1 MKSLIIVAVAAL
13 SCVAFA
19 EGAPEGGARP
29 EGGHRGF
36 GPREGGGMGPMMG
49 GMDPIV
55 RMVSNPA
62 VAEKLGLS
70 DEQKAKLKDLKG
82 DTEANR
88 EAQNKVREATMTQLD
103 LMKAEKIDEAAVM
116 AAIDEVFELR
126 KAMAKEQAKRVI
138 AVKSVLTPEQ
148 IAKAHEEM
156 KKMFES
162 RGDRGPRR
170 EGKGPREFKGPRKGP
185 HGEKGPQEG
194 PQDGPK
200 EGCDAPAPAPEAK

>member
-19 EGAPEGGARP
+19 DGGPEGGARP
-29 EGGHRGF
+29 EGGRRGF
-36 GPREGGGMGPMMG
+36 GPREGGMGPMMG
-49 GMDPIV
+49 GDPIV

-62 VAEKLGLS
+62 VAEKIGLS
-70 DEQKAKLKDLKG
+70 DEQKAKLKELKG
-82 DTEANR
+82 DREANR
-88 EAQNKVREATMTQLD
+88 AAQDKVRAATMKQLD
-103 LMKAEKIDEAAVM
+103 LMKAEKIDESAVM

-148 IAKAHEEM
+148 VAKAHEEM

-170 EGKGPREFKGPRKGP
+170 EGKGPRDFKGPRKGP
-185 HGEKGPQEG
+185 RGEKGP
-194 PQDGPK
+194 K
-200 EGCDAPAPAPEAK
+200 EGGDAPAPAPEAK

>member
-1 MKSLIIVAVAAL
+1 MKSLIMVAVAAL

-19 EGAPEGGARP
+19 EGGPEGGPRP
-29 EGGHRGF
+29 DGGRRGF
-36 GPREGGGMGPMMG
+36 GPREGGMGPMMG

-70 DEQKAKLKDLKG
+70 DEQKAKLKELKG
-82 DTEANR
+82 DNQSNR
-88 EAQNKVREATMTQLD
+88 EAQKKVREATMKQLE

-148 IAKAHEEM
+148 VAKAHEEM
-156 KKMFES
+156 KKMFEA

-185 HGEKGPQEG
+185 HGEKGPKE
-194 PQDGPK
+194 GPK
-200 EGCDAPAPAPEAK
+200 EGGDEPAPAPEAK

>member
-1 MKSLIIVAVAAL
+1 MKMLMMVAVAAL

-19 EGAPEGGARP
+19 EGPEGGARP
-29 EGGHRGF
+29 EGGRRGF
-36 GPREGGGMGPMMG
+36 GPREGGMGPMMG

-55 RMVSNPA
+55 RLVSNPA

-70 DEQKAKLKDLKG
+70 DEQKAKLKELKG
-82 DTEANR
+82 DNEANR
-88 EAQNKVREATMTQLD
+88 ETQKKVREATMKQVE
-103 LMKAEKIDEAAVM
+103 LMKAEKIDESAVM

-148 IAKAHEEM
+148 VKMAHEEM
-156 KKMFES
+156 KKMFEA

-185 HGEKGPQEG
+185 HGEKGPKE
-194 PQDGPK
+194 GPK

>member
-1 MKSLIIVAVAAL
+1 MKSLIMVAVAAL

-19 EGAPEGGARP
+19 EGGPEGGPRP
-29 EGGHRGF
+29 EGGRRGF
-36 GPREGGGMGPMMG
+36 GPREGGMGPMMG

-62 VAEKLGLS
+62 IAEKLGLS

-82 DTEANR
+82 DNATNR
-88 EAQNKVREATMTQLD
+88 ESQKKVREATMKQLD

-148 IAKAHEEM
+148 VAKAHEEM
-156 KKMFES
+156 KKMFEA

-194 PQDGPK
+194 PKDGPQ
-200 EGCDAPAPAPEAK
+200 EGCDKPAPAPEAE

>member
-36 GPREGGGMGPMMG
+36 GPREGGGMGPMMVS
-49 GMDPIV
+49 DPIV

-62 VAEKLGLS
+62 MADKIGLS
-70 DEQKAKLKDLKG
+70 DEQKAKLKELKG
-82 DTEANR
+82 DHEANR
-88 EAQNKVREATMTQLD
+88 EAQNKVREATMKQLD
-103 LMKAEKIDEAAVM
+103 LMKAEKINEAAVM

-148 IAKAHEEM
+148 VKKAHEEM
-156 KKMFES
+156 KKAFEA

-170 EGKGPREFKGPRKGP
+170 EGKGPRRGKGP
-185 HGEKGPQEG
+185 HGDGDKGSQES
-194 PQDGPK
+194 
-200 EGCDAPAPAPEAK
+200 CDKPAPAPEAK

>member
-29 EGGHRGF
+29 EGGRR
-36 GPREGGGMGPMMG
+36 GPREGGMGPMMG
-49 GMDPIV
+49 GDPIV

-62 VAEKLGLS
+62 VAEKIGLS
-70 DEQKAKLKDLKG
+70 AEQKAKLEELKG
-82 DTEANR
+82 DREANR
-88 EAQNKVREATMTQLD
+88 EAQNKVREATMKQLE

-148 IAKAHEEM
+148 VKKAHEEM
-156 KKMFES
+156 RKAFES

-185 HGEKGPQEG
+185 HGDKGPK
-194 PQDGPK
+194 DG
-200 EGCDAPAPAPEAK
+200 GDAPAPAPEAE

>member
-19 EGAPEGGARP
+19 DGGPEGGPRP
-29 EGGHRGF
+29 EGGRRGF
-36 GPREGGGMGPMMG
+36 GPREGGMGPMMG

-62 VAEKLGLS
+62 VAEKIGLS
-70 DEQKAKLKDLKG
+70 DEQKAKLKELKG
-82 DTEANR
+82 DREANR
-88 EAQNKVREATMTQLD
+88 AAQEKVREATMKQLD
-103 LMKAEKIDEAAVM
+103 LMKADKVDEAAVM

-148 IAKAHEEM
+148 VKKAHEEM

-170 EGKGPREFKGPRKGP
+170 EGKGPRKGP
-185 HGEKGPQEG
+185 HGEKGPK
-194 PQDGPK
+194 DGPK

>member
-19 EGAPEGGARP
+19 DGGPEGGARP
-29 EGGHRGF
+29 EGGRRGF
-36 GPREGGGMGPMMG
+36 GPREGGMGPMMG

-62 VAEKLGLS
+62 VAEKIGLS
-70 DEQKAKLKDLKG
+70 DEQKAKLNELKG
-82 DTEANR
+82 DKEANR
-88 EAQNKVREATMTQLD
+88 AAQDKVRAATMKQLD
-103 LMKAEKIDEAAVM
+103 LMKAEKIDEGAVM

-148 IAKAHEEM
+148 VKMAHEEM
-156 KKMFES
+156 KKMFEA

-170 EGKGPREFKGPRKGP
+170 EGKGQREFKGPRKGP
-185 HGEKGPQEG
+185 RGEKGPKE
-194 PQDGPK
+194 GPK
-200 EGCDAPAPAPEAK
+200 EGCDKPAPAPEAK

>member
-1 MKSLIIVAVAAL
+1 MKSLIVVAIAAL

-19 EGAPEGGARP
+19 DGPEGGVRP
-29 EGGHRGF
+29 EGGRRGF
-36 GPREGGGMGPMMG
+36 GPREGGMGPMMG

-70 DEQKAKLKDLKG
+70 DEQKAKLKELRG
-82 DTEANR
+82 DGEANR
-88 EAQNKVREATMTQLD
+88 EAQKKAREATMKQVE
-103 LMKAEKIDEAAVM
+103 LMKAEKVDEAAVM

-148 IAKAHEEM
+148 VAKAHEEM
-156 KKMFES
+156 KKMFEA

-185 HGEKGPQEG
+185 HGDKGPKE
-194 PQDGPK
+194 GPK

>member
-1 MKSLIIVAVAAL
+1 MKSLIVVAVAAL

-19 EGAPEGGARP
+19 DGPEGGQRP
-29 EGGHRGF
+29 EGPRRGF
-36 GPREGGGMGPMMG
+36 GPRDGFGPMMG
-49 GMDPIV
+49 GDPIV

-70 DEQKAKLKDLKG
+70 DEQKAKLKELKG
-82 DTEANR
+82 NGEANR
-88 EAQNKVREATMTQLD
+88 ETQKKVREATMKQVE
-103 LMKAEKIDEAAVM
+103 LMKAEKIDESAVM

-138 AVKSVLTPEQ
+138 AVKSILTPEQ
-148 IAKAHEEM
+148 VAKAHEEM
-156 KKMFES
+156 KKMFEA
-162 RGDRGPRR
+162 RGDRGSRR

-185 HGEKGPQEG
+185 RKGPHGDKG
-194 PQDGPK
+194 PKEGPK

>member
-1 MKSLIIVAVAAL
+1 MKSLIMVAVAAL

-19 EGAPEGGARP
+19 DGGPEGGARP
-29 EGGHRGF
+29 EGGRRGF
-36 GPREGGGMGPMMG
+36 GPREGGMGPMMG

-55 RMVSNPA
+55 HMVSKPE

-70 DEQKAKLKDLKG
+70 DEQKAKLKELKG
-82 DTEANR
+82 DNEANR
-88 EAQNKVREATMTQLD
+88 EAQKKVREATVKQLE

-148 IAKAHEEM
+148 VAKAHEEM

-170 EGKGPREFKGPRKGP
+170 EGRGPRDFKGPRRGP
-185 HGEKGPQEG
+185 HGDKGPKEA
-194 PQDGPK
+194 PK
-200 EGCDAPAPAPEAK
+200 EGCVEPAPAPEAK

>member
-1 MKSLIIVAVAAL
+1 MKSLIMVAVAAL

-19 EGAPEGGARP
+19 EGAPDGGARP
-29 EGGHRGF
+29 EVGRRGF
-36 GPREGGGMGPMMG
+36 GPREGGMGPMMG

-70 DEQKAKLKDLKG
+70 DEQKAKLKELKG
-82 DTEANR
+82 DNQSNR
-88 EAQNKVREATMTQLD
+88 EAQKKVREATMKQLE

-148 IAKAHEEM
+148 VAKAHEEM
-156 KKMFES
+156 KKMFEA

-185 HGEKGPQEG
+185 HGEKGPKE
-194 PQDGPK
+194 GPK

>member
-19 EGAPEGGARP
+19 DGGPEGGARP
-29 EGGHRGF
+29 EGGRRGF
-36 GPREGGGMGPMMG
+36 GPREGGMGPMMG

-55 RMVSNPA
+55 RMVSNPE
-62 VAEKLGLS
+62 VADKIGLS
-70 DEQKAKLKDLKG
+70 DEQKAKLKELKG
-82 DTEANR
+82 DREANR
-88 EAQNKVREATMTQLD
+88 AAQEKVRAATMKQLD
-103 LMKAEKIDEAAVM
+103 LMKADKVDEAAVM

-148 IAKAHEEM
+148 VAKAHEEM

-185 HGEKGPQEG
+185 HGEKGPKEG
-194 PQDGPK
+194 PKDGTK

>member
-1 MKSLIIVAVAAL
+1 MKSLIMVAVAAL

-19 EGAPEGGARP
+19 EGGPEGGPRP
-29 EGGHRGF
+29 DGGRRGF
-36 GPREGGGMGPMMG
+36 GPREGGMGPMMG

-62 VAEKLGLS
+62 IAEKLGLS
-70 DEQKAKLKDLKG
+70 DEQKAKLKEIKG
-82 DTEANR
+82 DKESNR
-88 EAQNKVREATMTQLD
+88 EAQKKAREATMKQLD

-148 IAKAHEEM
+148 VAKAHEEM
-156 KKMFES
+156 KKMFEA

-185 HGEKGPQEG
+185 HGEKGPLE
-194 PQDGPK
+194 GPK
-200 EGCDAPAPAPEAK
+200 EGGNEPAPAPEAK

>member
-1 MKSLIIVAVAAL
+1 MKMLMMVAVAAL

-19 EGAPEGGARP
+19 DGGPEGGPRP
-29 EGGHRGF
+29 EGGRR
-36 GPREGGGMGPMMG
+36 GPREGGMGPMMG

-62 VAEKLGLS
+62 VADKIGLS
-70 DEQKAKLKDLKG
+70 DEQKAKLNELKG
-82 DTEANR
+82 DREANR
-88 EAQNKVREATMTQLD
+88 AAQDKVRAATMKQLD

-148 IAKAHEEM
+148 VA
-156 KKMFES
+156 
-162 RGDRGPRR
+162 
-170 EGKGPREFKGPRKGP
+170 
-185 HGEKGPQEG
+185 
-194 PQDGPK
+194 
-200 EGCDAPAPAPEAK
+200 

>member
-1 MKSLIIVAVAAL
+1 MKSLIMVAVAAL

-19 EGAPEGGARP
+19 DGGPEGGARP
-29 EGGHRGF
+29 EGGRRGF
-36 GPREGGGMGPMMG
+36 GPREGGMGPMMG
-49 GMDPIV
+49 GDPIV

-62 VAEKLGLS
+62 VAEKIGLS
-70 DEQKAKLKDLKG
+70 DEQKAKLNELKG
-82 DTEANR
+82 DKEANR
-88 EAQNKVREATMTQLD
+88 AAQDKVRAATMKQLD
-103 LMKAEKIDEAAVM
+103 LMKAEKIDEGAVM

-148 IAKAHEEM
+148 VKKAHEEM
-156 KKMFES
+156 KKMFEA

-185 HGEKGPQEG
+185 HGEKGPKE
-194 PQDGPK
+194 GPK

>member
-1 MKSLIIVAVAAL
+1 MKSLIVVAVAAL

-19 EGAPEGGARP
+19 DGPEGGQRP
-29 EGGHRGF
+29 EGPRRGF
-36 GPREGGGMGPMMG
+36 GPRDGFGPMMG
-49 GMDPIV
+49 GDPIV

-70 DEQKAKLKDLKG
+70 DEQKAKLKELKG
-82 DTEANR
+82 NGEANR
-88 EAQNKVREATMTQLD
+88 ETQKKVREATMKQVE
-103 LMKAEKIDEAAVM
+103 LMKAEK
-116 AAIDEVFELR
+116 IDEVFELR

-148 IAKAHEEM
+148 VKMAHEEM
-156 KKMFES
+156 KKMFEA

-185 HGEKGPQEG
+185 HGEKGPKE
-194 PQDGPK
+194 GPK
-200 EGCDAPAPAPEAK
+200 EGCDGPAPAPEAK

>member
-19 EGAPEGGARP
+19 DGGPEGGARP
-29 EGGHRGF
+29 EGGRRGF
-36 GPREGGGMGPMMG
+36 GPREGGMGPMMG

-55 RMVSNPA
+55 RMVSNPE
-62 VAEKLGLS
+62 VADKIGLS
-70 DEQKAKLKDLKG
+70 DEQKAKLKELKG
-82 DTEANR
+82 DREANR
-88 EAQNKVREATMTQLD
+88 AAQEKVRAATMKQLE

-148 IAKAHEEM
+148 VKKAHEEM
-156 KKMFES
+156 RKTFES

-194 PQDGPK
+194 PKDGPK

>member
-19 EGAPEGGARP
+19 DGGPEGGARP
-29 EGGHRGF
+29 EGGRRGF
-36 GPREGGGMGPMMG
+36 GPREGGMGPMMG

-55 RMVSNPA
+55 RMVSNPE
-62 VAEKLGLS
+62 VADKIGLS
-70 DEQKAKLKDLKG
+70 DEQKAKLKELKG
-82 DTEANR
+82 DREANR
-88 EAQNKVREATMTQLD
+88 AAQEKVRAATMKQLD
-103 LMKAEKIDEAAVM
+103 LMKADKVDEAAVM

-148 IAKAHEEM
+148 VAKAHEEM

-170 EGKGPREFKGPRKGP
+170 EGKGPREFMGPRKGP
-185 HGEKGPQEG
+185 HGEKGPKEG
-194 PQDGPK
+194 PKNGPK

>member
-1 MKSLIIVAVAAL
+1 MTSLIMVAVAAL

-19 EGAPEGGARP
+19 DGGPEGGARP
-29 EGGHRGF
+29 EGGRRGF
-36 GPREGGGMGPMMG
+36 GPREGGMGPMMG

-55 RMVSNPA
+55 RMVSNPE
-62 VAEKLGLS
+62 VADKIGLS
-70 DEQKAKLKDLKG
+70 DEQKAKLKELKG
-82 DTEANR
+82 DREANR
-88 EAQNKVREATMTQLD
+88 AAQEKVRAATMKQLD
-103 LMKAEKIDEAAVM
+103 LMKADKVDEAAVM

-148 IAKAHEEM
+148 VKMAHEEM
-156 KKMFES
+156 KKMFDS

-185 HGEKGPQEG
+185 HGEKGPKEG
-194 PQDGPK
+194 PKDGHK

>member
-19 EGAPEGGARP
+19 DGGPEGGARP
-29 EGGHRGF
+29 EGGRRGF
-36 GPREGGGMGPMMG
+36 GPREGGMGPMIG

-55 RMVSNPA
+55 RMVSNPE
-62 VAEKLGLS
+62 VADKIGLS
-70 DEQKAKLKDLKG
+70 DEQKAKLKELKG
-82 DTEANR
+82 DREANR
-88 EAQNKVREATMTQLD
+88 AAQEKVRAATMKQLD
-103 LMKAEKIDEAAVM
+103 LMKADKVDEAAVM

-148 IAKAHEEM
+148 VAKAHEEM

-185 HGEKGPQEG
+185 HGEKGPKEG
-194 PQDGPK
+194 SKDGPK
-200 EGCDAPAPAPEAK
+200 EGCDASAPAPEAK

>member
-19 EGAPEGGARP
+19 DGGPEGGARP
-29 EGGHRGF
+29 EGGRRGF
-36 GPREGGGMGPMMG
+36 GPREGGMGPMIG

-55 RMVSNPA
+55 RMVSNPE
-62 VAEKLGLS
+62 VADKIGLS
-70 DEQKAKLKDLKG
+70 DEQKTKLKELKG
-82 DTEANR
+82 DREANR
-88 EAQNKVREATMTQLD
+88 AAQEKVRAATMKQLD
-103 LMKAEKIDEAAVM
+103 LMKADKVDEAAVM

-148 IAKAHEEM
+148 VAKAHEEM

-185 HGEKGPQEG
+185 HGEKGPK
-194 PQDGPK
+194 DGPK